1 MSKNEGNDVEL
12 VVDTRALLLALL
24 KRAWLILIVG
34 VICGVAA
41 LVYTVFAVTPKYSSR
56 VMLYVNNTTEIGN
69 VSISAA
75 DLSASQSLIDTY
87 IVILKNR
94 TTMQGV
100 AQKLQE
106 EPKYETKQQYT
117 WGQLLSMISTG
128 EYEGTEVFY
137 VTVTCDDPDDAAK
150 IANALSEVLRERIAD
165 VIDGSSMRVVD
176 SAIPNATKVSPNVT
190 SSVLVAF
197 LIGCAAVALV
207 IVIYVIFDDTIR
219 TEEHLTSTYDIPIL
233 ARIPDLNADPSKARY
248 GYEPYDSKHTGDKL

>member
-1 MSKNEGNDVEL
+1 MSKKEGNDVEL
-12 VVDTRALLLALL
+12 VVDTRDLLLALW

-34 VICGVAA
+34 VLCGVAA
-41 LVYTVFAVTPKYSSR
+41 LLYTLVVATPKYSSR

-94 TTMQGV
+94 TTMERV
-100 AQKLQE
+100 AEKLTE
-106 EPKYETKQQYT
+106 DPKYQTEHKYT
-117 WGQLLSMISTG
+117 WGSLLSMISTG

-150 IANALSEVLRERIAD
+150 IANALSEVLRERIED
-165 VIDGSSMRVVD
+165 IIDGSSMRVVD
-176 SAIPNATKVSPNVT
+176 SAVPNTAKVSPNVT
-190 SSVLVAF
+190 SSVLIAF
-197 LIGCAAVALV
+197 LIGCAAVALII
-207 IVIYVIFDDTIR
+207 IVYVIFDDTIR

-233 ARIPDLNADPSKARY
+233 ARIPDLNADPSSARY
-248 GYEPYDSKHTGDKL
+248 GYGRYYSKHTGDEK